1 MLFLRFYYLIR
12 TCICKPGW
20 ISSVE
25 AFLYFV
31 IIVFCRSYAATKE
44 AVIVEIKD
52 VIAIQVMKENIV
64 KIV

>member
-1 MLFLRFYYLIR
+1 M
-12 TCICKPGW
+12 CKPGW

-52 VIAIQVMKENIV
+52 VIVIQVMKENIV